1 MKKLFRGAKWF
12 HFVLL
17 AVAGLINAFGIT
29 VFLSPMRLYDSGI
42 SGTAML
48 LRQFTPEYLNL
59 SVFLIILNLPL
70 FVFGYKKQG
79 ALFTFYSVY
88 AVCFYSLG
96 AFLINNVLT
105 VDVSVSSP
113 IAGTDLLLCSVF
125 GGLISGIGS
134 GLTIR
139 LGGAI
144 DGIEVMAVI
153 FAKKIGI
160 TVGTFVMAYNLVLYL
175 IIGCISKSWIL
186 PMYSIMTYYVS
197 LKTVD
202 FIVEGFDRAK
212 SAMIIT
218 NRPQETCR
226 ALSETFGTGMTL
238 IGAKGYYSSMDKTV
252 IYLVL
257 NRFQIGK
264 MRSIIKAEDPMA
276 FIAISE
282 VADVF
287 RTNAHEANPIL
298 RQDGNS
304 QADGMS
310 RGKETAEKPERI
322 KGEEP
327 AVTDRAVT
335 AGQPDQ
341 AAEKDAG
348 GVADSV

>member
-1 MKKLFRGAKWF
+1 MKQYFKGARGV
-12 HFVLL
+12 HFLML
-17 AVAGLINAFGIT
+17 AVAGLINAFGVT
-29 VFLSPMRLYDSGI
+29 VFLSPMSLYDSGV
-42 SGTAML
+42 SGTSMML
-48 LRQFTPEYLNL
+48 CQITPDYLNL
-59 SVFLIILNLPL
+59 SVFLILLNLPL
-70 FVFGYKKQG
+70 FIFGFKKQG
-79 ALFTFYSVY
+79 ALFTVYSVY

-96 AFLINNVLT
+96 AFLITNVLP
-105 VDVSVSSP
+105 VDVALSSP

-139 LGGAI
+139 FGGAI

-160 TVGTFVMAYNLVLYL
+160 TVGMFVMMYNLVLYL
-175 IIGCISKSWIL
+175 LIGFLSRSWIF

-218 NRPQETCR
+218 NRPEQTCR

-264 MRSIIKAEDPMA
+264 MRNIVKAEDPMA

-287 RTNAHEANPIL
+287 RTNAHESDVRTKPDSEEKKEQAEGETDKNAS
-298 RQDGNS
+298 DG
-304 QADGMS
+304 
-310 RGKETAEKPERI
+310 
-322 KGEEP
+322 
-327 AVTDRAVT
+327 
-335 AGQPDQ
+335 
-341 AAEKDAG
+341 AG
-348 GVADSV
+348 GKN

>member
-125 GGLISGIGS
+125 GGLI
-134 GLTIR
+134 
-139 LGGAI
+139 
-144 DGIEVMAVI
+144 
-153 FAKKIGI
+153 
-160 TVGTFVMAYNLVLYL
+160 
-175 IIGCISKSWIL
+175 
-186 PMYSIMTYYVS
+186 
-197 LKTVD
+197 
-202 FIVEGFDRAK
+202 
-212 SAMIIT
+212 
-218 NRPQETCR
+218 
-226 ALSETFGTGMTL
+226 
-238 IGAKGYYSSMDKTV
+238 
-252 IYLVL
+252 
-257 NRFQIGK
+257 
-264 MRSIIKAEDPMA
+264 
-276 FIAISE
+276 
-282 VADVF
+282 
-287 RTNAHEANPIL
+287 
-298 RQDGNS
+298 
-304 QADGMS
+304 
-310 RGKETAEKPERI
+310 
-322 KGEEP
+322 
-327 AVTDRAVT
+327 
-335 AGQPDQ
+335 
-341 AAEKDAG
+341 
-348 GVADSV
+348 

>member
-1 MKKLFRGAKWF
+1 M
-12 HFVLL
+12 L
-17 AVAGLINAFGIT
+17 AVAGLINAFGVT
-29 VFLSPMRLYDSGI
+29 VFLSPMSLYDSGV
-42 SGTAML
+42 SGTSMML
-48 LRQFTPEYLNL
+48 CQITPDYLNL
-59 SVFLIILNLPL
+59 SVFLILLNLPL
-70 FVFGYKKQG
+70 FIFGFQKQG
-79 ALFTFYSVY
+79 ALFTIYSVY

-96 AFLINNVLT
+96 AFLITNVLP
-105 VDVSVSSP
+105 VDVALSSP

-139 LGGAI
+139 FGGAI

-160 TVGTFVMAYNLVLYL
+160 TVGTFVMMYNLVLYL
-175 IIGCISKSWIL
+175 LIGFLSRSWIL

-218 NRPQETCR
+218 NRPEQTCR

-264 MRSIIKAEDPMA
+264 MRNIVKAEDPMA

-287 RTNAHEANPIL
+287 RTNAHESDVRTKPDSEEKKEEAEGETDKNAS
-298 RQDGNS
+298 DG
-304 QADGMS
+304 
-310 RGKETAEKPERI
+310 
-322 KGEEP
+322 
-327 AVTDRAVT
+327 
-335 AGQPDQ
+335 AGR
-341 AAEKDAG
+341 KN
-348 GVADSV
+348 

>member
-1 MKKLFRGAKWF
+1 LKKLFRGAKWF

-48 LRQFTPEYLNL
+48 LRQFTPDYLNL

-322 KGEEP
+322 KGEEQ